1 MSWHFWLIPVMFFWF
16 FGLRR
21 RRWDLPHHRRKK
33 RREEG
38 TLPSP
43 ELASEVEAQR
53 SYISDLE
60 TRVAELEN
68 RLEGGLLARILLPKD
83 GKPPA

>member
-16 FGLRR
+16 FGMRR

-68 RLEGGLLARILLPKD
+68 RLDCTERLLATRHQSES
-83 GKPPA
+83 AAT